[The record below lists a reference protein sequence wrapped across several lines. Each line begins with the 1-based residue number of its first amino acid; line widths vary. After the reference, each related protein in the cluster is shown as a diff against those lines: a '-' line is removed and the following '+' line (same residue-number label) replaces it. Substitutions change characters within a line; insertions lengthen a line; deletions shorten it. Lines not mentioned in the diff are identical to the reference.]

1 MLRCHL
7 ETFRRDTKC
16 TLHQYKSYQLPS
28 FLPAEESLF
37 DILSNGIRGT
47 RFLHFISVPVV
58 GETVGRRF
66 FVAKKETIVELL

>member
-1 MLRCHL
+1 MLRGHL

-16 TLHQYKSYQLPS
+16 TLHQYKSYQLQS
-28 FLPAEESLF
+28 FLLAEESLF

-47 RFLHFISVPVV
+47 RFLHFVSVPAV

-66 FVAKKETIVELL
+66 FCSEEENNS

>member
-1 MLRCHL
+1 MN
-7 ETFRRDTKC
+7 C

-28 FLPAEESLF
+28 FLLAEESLF

-47 RFLHFISVPVV
+47 RFLHFISILVV

-66 FVAKKETIVELL
+66 FVAKKKTIVELL